1 MRHRRHLE
9 RRWQGSA
16 WHLHALHLRC
26 ADPFSCTLSAL
37 PATCK
42 YSHRRLT
49 SLLLLLSAQW
59 ELQTRLVT
67 ALPFSSVSHT
77 GANIEE
83 ATKRALAAGGIGV
96 YTEERDTVYE
106 SVHCKTSD
114 GGANIKK
121 AWAGMEGGICVCHQV
136 LLLQCRLLP
145 LAECHLPAATDCY

>member
-1 MRHRRHLE
+1 MARLCLA
-9 RRWQGSA
+9 SA
-16 WHLHALHLRC
+16 CTTSQVRCPFFWHC
-26 ADPFSCTLSAL
+26 
-37 PATCK
+37 
-42 YSHRRLT
+42 YST
-49 SLLLLLSAQW
+49 QW

-145 LAECHLPAATDCY
+145 PAECHLPAATDCY